1 MISFVIL
8 PLKMAKTCSE
18 KCPGVL
24 IADHSHT
31 CSSDNFQQKPDLPK
45 VSGTYGLEMTVHQ
58 R

>member
-24 IADHSHT
+24 IADLMYTTSHEIILEFLDIT
-31 CSSDNFQQKPDLPK
+31 GDHLPNIK
-45 VSGTYGLEMTVHQ
+45 SRL
-58 R
+58 